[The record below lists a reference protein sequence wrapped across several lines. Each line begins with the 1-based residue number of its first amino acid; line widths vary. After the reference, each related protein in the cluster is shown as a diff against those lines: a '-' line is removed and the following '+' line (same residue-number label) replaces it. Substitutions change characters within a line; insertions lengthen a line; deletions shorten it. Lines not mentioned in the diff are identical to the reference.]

1 MKPFFLEYEDPDAA
15 LERHFDEMDHRYEQ
29 RRDDEMLA
37 RIERR
42 SQLVSTLN
50 PNLPKTM
57 SMMKRYL
64 LLIVTACAPENG
76 FAQDAIESAILS
88 GLVQLTYDP
97 QRDVL
102 AVMGKYDVI
111 IEAYRTE
118 SGQVVEDQAE
128 AA

>member
-15 LERHFDEMDHRYEQ
+15 LERHFDELDRRYEQ
-29 RRDDEMLA
+29 RRDHEMLA

-42 SQLVSTLN
+42 SQPVSTLN

-57 SMMKRYL
+57 AMMKRYL

-76 FAQDAIESAILS
+76 FAQDAIEAAILS
-88 GLVQLTYDP
+88 GQIKLSYDP
-97 QRDVL
+97 QHDVL
-102 AVMGKYDVI
+102 AVMRNYDAI
-111 IEAYRTE
+111 IDAYRAAR
-118 SGQVVEDQAE
+118 GQTTAE